1 MEAIDKLCRGHATR
15 VCQPVSNDH
24 DLPEWHEDEHS
35 RETDEEEESD
45 QPANAWL
52 DNILPIPDIPS
63 SCFLAH
69 REDVRSKPT

>member
-24 DLPEWHEDEHS
+24 DLPEGHEDEHS
-35 RETDEEEESD
+35 RKTDEEEESD
-45 QPANAWL
+45 QPANAGL
-52 DNILPIPDIPS
+52 DNILSIPDIPS

-69 REDVRSKPT
+69 CENVCSKPS